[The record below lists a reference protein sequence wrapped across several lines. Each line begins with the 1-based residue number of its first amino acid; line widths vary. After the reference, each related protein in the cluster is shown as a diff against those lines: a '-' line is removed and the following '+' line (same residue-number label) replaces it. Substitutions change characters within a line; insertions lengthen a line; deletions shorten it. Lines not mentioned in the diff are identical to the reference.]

1 MAAAN
6 MKEAKM
12 DHHFNSHGADVS
24 IQKAFN
30 TGPNHSHAIIGVLAE
45 SEKGEAFLTAYFKE
59 TAFADEPDDDDVII
73 GSGSLLPDELDQS
86 SGWPAA
92 AGVKLDNQTRGE

>member
-1 MAAAN
+1 MATAN

-24 IQKAFN
+24 IQKGSS

-59 TAFADEPDDDDVII
+59 TAFADEPDDDDVI
-73 GSGSLLPDELDQS
+73 GSGSLLPDELDQFKRMA
-86 SGWPAA
+86 AA
-92 AGVKLDNQTRGE
+92 AGVKLDDQTRGE